1 MMPLSEIFFF
11 GIVFYLV
18 YKFLFNFL
26 LPVFKSTRAFREQFK
41 SMRDNMQDQG
51 GSFQHSR
58 AQQNTAP
65 NAPFGNPP
73 KKPET
78 SGPPNKTGEYIDFEE
93 VK

>member
-26 LPVFKSTRAFREQFK
+26 LPVFKTTKAFKEQFK
-41 SMRDNMQDQG
+41 NMQDQN

-58 AQQNTAP
+58 AQQNSTE
-65 NAPFGNPP
+65 NVPFGAPP
-73 KKPET
+73 KKPEPARPA
-78 SGPPNKTGEYIDFEE
+78 GKAGEYIDFEE
-93 VK
+93 IK